1 MTRLHN
7 LPPAAIAADRAARI
21 IGYGRR
27 DGDSGFDFCAVSWL
41 TERGRGYSVAT
52 WTEKGG
58 GTLAA
63 VRPSAIGGPFGE
75 CDGTIAAQ
83 GATPRDAIVRLVIA
97 VHERD
102 AREVTP

>member
-1 MTRLHN
+1 MTRLRN
-7 LPPAAIAADRAARI
+7 LPPAATAFDRAARI

-41 TERGRGYSVAT
+41 TERGYSVAT
-52 WTEKGG
+52 WTENGG
-58 GTLAA
+58 ATLAA
-63 VRPSAIGGPFGE
+63 VRPSAVGGPFGK
-75 CDGTIAAQ
+75 CDVTLAAQ